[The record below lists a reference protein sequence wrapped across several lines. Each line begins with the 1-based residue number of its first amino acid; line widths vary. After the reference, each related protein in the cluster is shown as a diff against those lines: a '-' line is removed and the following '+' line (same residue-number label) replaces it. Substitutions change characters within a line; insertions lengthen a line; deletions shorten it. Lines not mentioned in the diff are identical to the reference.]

1 MNAISGNLVSKI
13 SDQFLIVDNLKV
25 NYKVLNYY
33 KNDFSKF
40 DEEKFINDFS
50 LLDWNN
56 ISSDYMDANTK
67 FDIFYGHE
75 ISQFINYHVP
85 RSKLSKHEIKLS
97 TKPWMTKPILA
108 KIRYRDK
115 LYSKIIRCK
124 HSNPNLIYLHKKF
137 RNSVVKDV
145 KANKSDY
152 FKNYF
157 LCNKNNNYEKSL
169 VWN

>member
-1 MNAISGNLVSKI
+1 MDK
-13 SDQFLIVDNLKV
+13 LKV

-50 LLDWNN
+50 VLNWDN

-67 FDIFYGHE
+67 LDTFYDQ
-75 ISQFINYHVP
+75 ISQFINSHVP
-85 RSKLSKHEIKLS
+85 HRTLSKREIKLF
-97 TKPWMTKPILA
+97 TKPWITRPVLA
-108 KIRYRDK
+108 KIQYRDK
-115 LYSKIIRCK
+115 LYSKIIRCN

-145 KANKSDY
+145 KTSKSAY
-152 FKNYF
+152 FINYLF
-157 LCNKNNNYEKSL
+157 CNNNMKKSGLELGQSSTL
-169 VWN
+169 VKLS